1 MKLCSIAGGIAGLA
15 ALLGAPDSVRADA
28 VSDFYK
34 GKIVTVIVSAGGGT
48 YTLVARTIA
57 RNMPRYL
64 PGAPTMIVKNM
75 PGAGHVRAT
84 NFMYNNAPKDGSH
97 IATIGNS
104 IPLHQT
110 LGRKGVRFDARKFNW
125 LGSTGIT
132 NLMTAVWH
140 TAGVKTIEDAKKKEV
155 ISGGTGA
162 GSGTVIYPMVMNK
175 LLGTKFKVVIGY
187 RRASNIDLAMERGEV
202 LARSGYSYGSLM
214 RSHADWVKTKK
225 VLFPVQVGVDRS
237 RGPKG
242 VPLLIDLAQNAD
254 QKQIFEL
261 FSGTVALGRPYLAPP
276 DVPADRL
283 AALRSAFASTL
294 KDKTFLAAQKKRR
307 FDLFPAS
314 AGDVAKVVAAMINT
328 PKDIVAKAKAAMTRT
343 GTIDC
348 KKHTDAKNCRSKK
361 KRKKKK
367 KS

>member
-1 MKLCSIAGGIAGLA
+1 MIARMIAGGLAGLA
-15 ALLGAPDSVRADA
+15 MSLTPLAGKAEVAG
-28 VSDFYK
+28 FYK
-34 GKIVTVIVSAGGGT
+34 GKIVTIIVSTGGGT

-64 PGAPTMIVKNM
+64 PGTPTMIVKNM

-84 NFMYNNAPKDGSH
+84 NFMYNQAPADGSH

-110 LGRKGVRFDARKFNW
+110 LGRKGVRYDARKFNW

-140 TAGVKTIEDAKKKEV
+140 KAGVKTIEDAKKKEV

-175 LLGTKFKVVIGY
+175 LLGTRFRVVIGY
-187 RRASNIDLAMERGEV
+187 RRAGNIDLAMERGEV
-202 LARSGYSYGSLM
+202 FARSGYSYGSLT
-214 RSHADWVKTKK
+214 RRHPDWVKTNK
-225 VLFPVQVGVDRS
+225 VYFPVQVGVDRA

-242 VPLLIDLAQNAD
+242 VPLLIDLAENKD
-254 QKQIFEL
+254 QKQIFQL
-261 FSGTVALGRPYLAPP
+261 FSGTVALGRPYLTTPKL
-276 DVPADRL
+276 PADRL
-283 AALRSAFASTL
+283 KALRKAFAATL
-294 KDKTFLAAQKKRR
+294 KDKAFLAAQKKSK
-307 FDLFPAS
+307 FDLFPAT
-314 AGDVAKVVAAMINT
+314 ADQVARIVAAMINT
-328 PKDIVAKAKAAMTRT
+328 PAGIVKKAKAAMSRSN
-343 GTIDC
+343 TIKC
-348 KKHTDAKNCRSKK
+348 KDFTEAKNCKSKK

-367 KS
+367 KKS

>member
-1 MKLCSIAGGIAGLA
+1 MNARMIAGGLAGLA
-15 ALLGAPDSVRADA
+15 MSLAPIAAQAD
-28 VSDFYK
+28 VTGFYK
-34 GKIVTVIVSAGGGT
+34 GKIVTVVVSTGGGT

-57 RNMPRYL
+57 RNMPRYI

-84 NFMYNNAPKDGSH
+84 NFMYNRAPKDGSH
-97 IATIGNS
+97 FASIGNS
-104 IPLHQT
+104 IPLHQV

-140 TAGVKTIEDAKKKEV
+140 KAGVKTIADAKKKDV

-175 LLGTKFKVVIGY
+175 LLGTRFKVVIGY
-187 RRASNIDLAMERGEV
+187 RSAGNIDLAMERGEV
-202 LARSGYSYGSLM
+202 FARSGYSYGSLA
-214 RSHADWVKTKK
+214 RRHPDWIKTNKIY
-225 VLFPVQVGVDRS
+225 FPVQVGVDPT

-242 VPLLIDLAQNAD
+242 VPLLISLAQNKD

-261 FSGTVALGRPYLAPP
+261 FSGTVALGRPYLTTPG
-276 DVPADRL
+276 VPADRL
-283 AALRSAFASTL
+283 AALRKAFAATL
-294 KDKTFLAAQKKRR
+294 ADKTFLAEQKKRK
-307 FDLFPAS
+307 FDLFPAT
-314 AGDVAKVVAAMINT
+314 GDQVARIVAAMVNT
-328 PKDIVAKAKAAMTRT
+328 PAAIVKKAKAAMARSN
-343 GTIDC
+343 TIKC
-348 KKHTDAKNCRSKK
+348 KSFTKAKNCKSKK

-367 KS
+367 KKS